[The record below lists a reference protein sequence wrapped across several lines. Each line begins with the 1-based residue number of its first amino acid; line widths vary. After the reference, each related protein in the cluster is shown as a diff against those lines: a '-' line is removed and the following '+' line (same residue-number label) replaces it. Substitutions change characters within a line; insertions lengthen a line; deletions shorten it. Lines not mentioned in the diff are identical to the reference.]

1 MVGMVKF
8 HLVTWNKVCCLIS
21 YGELGGFKMF
31 PLLIRRCEVS
41 GNGDLERNR
50 GNFGVTSLRQN
61 MRCGLKSL
69 QL

>member
-1 MVGMVKF
+1 MSSHK
-8 HLVTWNKVCCLIS
+8 LWRIR
-21 YGELGGFKMF
+21 GFKRF